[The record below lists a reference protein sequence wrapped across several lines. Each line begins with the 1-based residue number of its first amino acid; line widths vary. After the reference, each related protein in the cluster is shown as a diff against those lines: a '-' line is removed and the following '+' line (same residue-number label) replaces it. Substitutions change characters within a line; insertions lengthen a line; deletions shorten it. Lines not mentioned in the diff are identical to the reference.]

1 MKLLELIKQNATPAA
16 MMRSAAKGALSVPIV
31 EMLEILVYLAKHP
44 IFGNEAKMTLAGWD
58 EKSAIEVL
66 SKPDTPR
73 EVLEYFWAQ
82 ENRRFKLMPA
92 LIENPAITEREL
104 MELASVANRAMVDVM
119 MSCPRVRDS
128 QTVWIGLEANPN
140 LAPTDV
146 EGIQPKPAKVA
157 VSAAEPA
164 NDPAA
169 EEALRAFSE
178 EHADEIAAEQGKAFE
193 LIDPDDVEKQ
203 IALAAAAGPSTDA
216 ELFAAEIRAMPVPP
230 EQRKLSALQKI
241 TRMTVA
247 ERIKTAFGGDKEE
260 RSILIRDTSKI
271 VQNAVLSSPRLT
283 DPEVETFAGAKS
295 LQENVLR
302 EIARRRK
309 FVKNY
314 PVVRNLVN
322 NPRCPLD
329 LGLTLIKNLL
339 IGDLYNLQ
347 YNKNVPDT
355 IRKMAMKL
363 YIDKKQASQK

>member
-1 MKLLELIKQNATPAA
+1 LKLFELIKKSAVPAA
-16 MMRSAAKGALSVPIV
+16 VMRSAARGALSVPTV

-58 EKSAIEVL
+58 ETSAIEVL
-66 SKPDTPR
+66 SGRDTPR
-73 EVLEYFWAQ
+73 EVLDYFWAQ
-82 ENRRFKLMPA
+82 ENRRLRLMPA
-92 LIENPAITEREL
+92 LIENPAISEREL
-104 MELASVANRAMVDVM
+104 MELASAANRALVDVM
-119 MSCPRVRDS
+119 MACPRVRNS

-140 LAPTDV
+140 LTPTDV
-146 EGIQPKPAKVA
+146 EGIQPKPTEAPE
-157 VSAAEPA
+157 SAAESA
-164 NDPAA
+164 IDPAT
-169 EEALRAFSE
+169 EEAQKAFLE
-178 EHADEIAAEQGKAFE
+178 EHAGEIAAEQGKAFE
-193 LIDPDDVEKQ
+193 LVDPDDSEKEV
-203 IALAAAAGPSTDA
+203 ALAAMAVPGSAA
-216 ELFAAEIRAMPVPP
+216 EQFAAEIRAMPVPP

-260 RSILIRDTSKI
+260 RSILIRDTSKV

-283 DPEVETFAGAKS
+283 DPEVESFAAAKS

-329 LGLTLIKNLL
+329 LSLTLIKNLL
-339 IGDLYNLQ
+339 VTDLYNLQ

-355 IRKMAMKL
+355 IRKVAMKM
-363 YIDKKQASQK
+363 YMDKKQVSQK